1 MAGERCLSDLL
12 RLDKKTREGI
22 TTMNF
27 YLLINYRIVAII
39 QLIQSGFR
47 RKVEVIAI
55 LNNMY

>member
-1 MAGERCLSDLL
+1 MAGERSSSDLRHL
-12 RLDKKTREGI
+12 GKKTREGI